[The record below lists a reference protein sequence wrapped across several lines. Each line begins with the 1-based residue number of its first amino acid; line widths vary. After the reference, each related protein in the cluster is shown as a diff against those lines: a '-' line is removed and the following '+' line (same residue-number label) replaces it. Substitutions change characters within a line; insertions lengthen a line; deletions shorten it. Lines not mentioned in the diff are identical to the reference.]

1 MHETNMT
8 TERDMASN
16 KGKQLECQT
25 IFQMQMSRKKTSY
38 FPLNPGVQSGS

>member
-25 IFQMQMSRKKTSY
+25 IFQMQMSHKKTSYISY
-38 FPLNPGVQSGS
+38 FPLNPGV